1 MNRRTRTLLVLLI
14 AVGTAAVASYGV
26 YRAIASIPVREVEV
40 AHTFIAVAARPLPM
54 GARVTAEDVRLVA
67 WPSRHPVPG
76 SFTTVEDVLG
86 RGLVSAVLE
95 NEPFTARRLASKDSG
110 AGLPPSIPS
119 GMRAMSVK
127 VNEVIGVAGFVVPG
141 TRVDVLVTIRQQ
153 NDSMSRTVASNVQ
166 VLTAGTRYDQEKARD
181 GEPIPSTVVTLMV
194 SPDDAERI
202 TLAQA
207 EGQIML
213 ALRNPLDLE
222 PTTTSGIRTAG
233 LLGHA
238 LSAPV
243 TPAPAPSRPRAAA
256 PAPPPPAPVS
266 KAYTVETIRAAKRTE
281 EVIR

>member
-76 SFTTVEDVLG
+76 SFTVVEDVMG

-95 NEPFTARRLASKDSG
+95 NEPFTASRLAPKDSG

-233 LLGHA
+233 LLGQT

-243 TPAPAPSRPRAAA
+243 APAPAPSRQRAAA